1 VSEDARR
8 HVRESNEIDRI
19 TDDLTGEFEA
29 VAPPTIEAAVR
40 AEFDRR
46 HDAPVQDF
54 VPVFVERSLR
64 RKLRSTEGVT
74 AERV

>member
-1 VSEDARR
+1 MSEDARW

-19 TDDLTGEFEA
+19 TDELTGEFDA

-46 HDAPVQDF
+46 HDARVQDF
-54 VPVFVERSLR
+54 VPIFVERSLR
-64 RKLRSTEGVT
+64 HKLRSTEASTPEHV
-74 AERV
+74 